1 MKKASDHQSAINN
14 NNDSINGNN
23 TKGLGFLSNFSSQYA
38 LSTNNKSNH
47 DLDIKVQIYFSGLI
61 TVIYLNNEKYPDL
74 DLNQFCKIIEE
85 ICKFDKQQ
93 EFTIKWIDEEGDPC
107 TLSSQ
112 MEFEEAIRLYYL
124 NKESELVI
132 HVFPNKPQRPGLP
145 CTGEDRTIYRR
156 GARRW
161 RKIYLVNGHQYQAKR
176 FARTAMCRV
185 CQDRIWGLG
194 RQGYKCLACKI
205 MVHKR
210 CHKYI
215 LSSCNPANVLNSLTN
230 KNVTNHVYDNSE
242 FTNLNDLKPSVSQPD
257 GIKVVSD
264 DNSNSFK
271 QQVKFSS
278 LNRKKSYKKED
289 ENNFLK

>member
-1 MKKASDHQSAINN
+1 MKKASDDSTIN
-14 NNDSINGNN
+14 SNN

-38 LSTNNKSNH
+38 LSNNNNNKSNH

-74 DLNQFCKIIEE
+74 DLNQFCKIIENV
-85 ICKFDKQQ
+85 CKFDQQQ
-93 EFTIKWIDEEGDPC
+93 EFTIKWVDEEGDPC
-107 TLSSQ
+107 TLTSQ

-132 HVFPNKPQRPGLP
+132 HVFPNKPHQPGLP
-145 CTGEDRTIYRR
+145 CTGEDRSIYRR

-230 KNVTNHVYDNSE
+230 KNIANPAYDGDNHFISM
-242 FTNLNDLKPSVSQPD
+242 NDIKPSVSQPD
-257 GIKVVSD
+257 GIKLAKD
-264 DNSNSFK
+264 DNSFK
-271 QQVKFSS
+271 NNNFRQQVNFSS
-278 LNRKKSYKKED
+278 FDRKKSYKKED
-289 ENNFLK
+289 ENNILK